1 MSDPTQP
8 GPDGGLQDNQTPLNS
23 QALQAADELRR
34 LVAGNPDKLA
44 GTGLALAIAQT
55 AAIALQ
61 DAADHQR
68 RVQIMTEATYAKALG
83 GAGGADAQGM
93 IEAAAKASLA
103 ASELLSKSGDVALE
117 MLEKLAAVAK

>member
-1 MSDPTQP
+1 MSDPKQP

-34 LVAGNPDKLA
+34 LVAGNPDQLA
-44 GTGLALAIAQT
+44 GAGLALAIAQT
-55 AAIALQ
+55 ASIALQ
-61 DAADHQR
+61 DAADHLR

-93 IEAAAKASLA
+93 IDAAAKASLS
-103 ASELLSKSGDVALE
+103 ASELLSKSGDAALE
-117 MLEKLAAVAK
+117 MLEKLAAASK